1 MIVERRSVAFCE
13 ASDPY
18 VLMQS
23 AIGTERRLM
32 ATNQMYT
39 NGIERDKELHDP
51 TYEEIKPKQVNQV
64 TAAQGP
70 VIYDEVKH
78 DPDGVK
84 LRGNECYSFVETAN
98 A

>member
-23 AIGTERRLM
+23 ASGTECRLM
-32 ATNQMYT
+32 ATNPMYT
-39 NGIERDKELHDP
+39 DGIERDKELHDP

-78 DPDGVK
+78 DPDGIK
-84 LRGNECYSFVETAN
+84 LRGNETYTIFGTPTA
-98 A
+98 